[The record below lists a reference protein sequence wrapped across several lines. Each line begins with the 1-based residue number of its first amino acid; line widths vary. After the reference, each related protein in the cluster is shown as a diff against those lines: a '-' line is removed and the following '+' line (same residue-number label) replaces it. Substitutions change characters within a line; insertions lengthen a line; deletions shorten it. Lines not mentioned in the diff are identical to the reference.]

1 MSARATSGVAKAS
14 ANPSPSIGL
23 EIVTFVSQADW
34 SKERAR
40 RVLNPHAPGPAI
52 PVESVGRSIARK
64 REHGERAAE
73 RGVVRERRIASDR
86 AQTIGRLGQAGREA
100 DARPAADAGQDRH
113 ILATAVLVGHDVADD
128 ARRSLEL
135 VKLLA
140 GFGVDRL
147 QIAFQRSIED
157 HAACCRESARP
168 GRELLGVRP
177 YDLAGLAVP

>member
-73 RGVVRERRIASDR
+73 RRVVRQRSIPADR
-86 AQTIGRLGQAGREA
+86 AETSRADDLCLVRKVLLTRYSVVPSLRILRLKQPCGQADPG
-100 DARPAADAGQDRH
+100 PTTDAGQDRD
-113 ILATAVLVGHDVADD
+113 ILAAGMLVGHDVADD

-135 VKLLA
+135 VELLT
-140 GFGVDRL
+140 GLRVDRL
-147 QIAFQRSIED
+147 QIA
-157 HAACCRESARP
+157 
-168 GRELLGVRP
+168 L
-177 YDLAGLAVP
+177 